1 MLEFASR
8 QIKQDME
15 QFRVKGLQ
23 QERQHR
29 SLLQDIDKQLEGV
42 LSQRKANENRASI
55 ISEILDKT
63 KTGWFI
69 LHILL
74 SLQLVISYNSIHPL
88 GFFCSEGPNNH
99 ENYQSSQAITS
110 KNKKPKHATAVT
122 WIFIKKN

>member
-63 KTGWFI
+63 KTGLIYFAYF
-69 LHILL
+69 
-74 SLQLVISYNSIHPL
+74 VI
-88 GFFCSEGPNNH
+88 
-99 ENYQSSQAITS
+99 ITTS
-110 KNKKPKHATAVT
+110 N
-122 WIFIKKN
+122 FS

>member
-23 QERQHR
+23 QERQHQ
-29 SLLQDIDKQLEGV
+29 SLLQDIDEQLEGV

-69 LHILL
+69 LYILL
-74 SLQLVISYNSIHPL
+74 SLQLVISHNSIHP
-88 GFFCSEGPNNH
+88 
-99 ENYQSSQAITS
+99 
-110 KNKKPKHATAVT
+110 
-122 WIFIKKN
+122 